1 MSGLIALGAA
11 VAVITGIGAGLG
23 IGMATSKAVD
33 AIARQPEARSQRH
46 FFLDA
51 HWQRQLLFTV
61 SLSVF

>member
-11 VAVITGIGAGLG
+11 VAVITGIG
-23 IGMATSKAVD
+23 
-33 AIARQPEARSQRH
+33 RH

-51 HWQRQLLFTV
+51 HWQRHLLFTV

>member
-33 AIARQPEARSQRH
+33 AIARQPESQRH